1 MDIVTVNR
9 KGQLTIPARTRKGRG
24 LRGGTR
30 VALVEVGTRIE
41 LVPLPENP
49 IEALVGLGS
58 KLPTIEQ
65 IEAEADVE

>member
-9 KGQLTIPARTRKGRG
+9 KGQLTIPAKTRKGRG

-30 VALVEVGTRIE
+30 VALVEIGTRIE
-41 LVPLPENP
+41 MVPIPENP
-49 IEALVGLGS
+49 VEALVGLGS
-58 KLPTIEQ
+58 GLPALEQ